1 MNRTLVLILATLSIW
16 SSALGGPGDALKTN
30 TVTLMWDAADSIEL
44 IDAYRL
50 YYRTNLPPGMPVTN
64 APAGQP
70 MNWTPL
76 DTGGWELLTT
86 IPGNTNQVT
95 VARLPGIAAMF
106 FVLTA
111 SNRLGESPFSNVA
124 WTPPPPNHRDK
135 KLRITAE
142 Q

>member
-1 MNRTLVLILATLSIW
+1 MRFLLLSLLLALPA
-16 SSALGGPGDALKTN
+16 SAAPGEPLRTN
-30 TVTLMWDAADSIEL
+30 TVTLSWDAANPVEL

-50 YYRTNLPPGMPVTN
+50 YYRTNLPTGMPVTN
-64 APAGQP
+64 APAGEV
-70 MNWTPL
+70 MHWTP
-76 DTGGWELLTT
+76 TQTNGWELLTT

-95 VARLPGIAAMF
+95 VPRLPGVTAMF

-111 SNRLGESPFSNVA
+111 TNRLGESPFSNVA

-135 KLRITAE
+135 NLRITAE